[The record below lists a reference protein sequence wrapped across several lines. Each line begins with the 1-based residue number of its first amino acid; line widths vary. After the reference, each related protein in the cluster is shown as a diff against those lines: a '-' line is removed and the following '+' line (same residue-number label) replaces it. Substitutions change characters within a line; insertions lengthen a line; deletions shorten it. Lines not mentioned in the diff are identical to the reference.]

1 MHKNYFAIVSIL
13 LVLVLPNSVN
23 ADGLLSEVD
32 ANNQAFAKAI
42 LSKDVDYLVNSYTE
56 DGCIIAPNSPKICG
70 KDAIRGF
77 WEGVVASEPQ
87 DVKIHTQIAG
97 SDSDLAYATGELLIT
112 DSESNTHKNRF
123 VLVLKNVGADWKLH
137 IDTWTPQ

>member
-1 MHKNYFAIVSIL
+1 MHKSYFAIVSIL
-13 LVLVLPNSVN
+13 LVLVVPISVN
-23 ADGLLSEVD
+23 AEGLLSEVD

-42 LSKDVDYLVNSYTE
+42 LSNDVHYLVNSYTK
-56 DGCIIAPNSPKICG
+56 DGCIIAPKSPKICG
-70 KDAIRGF
+70 KDAIRDF

-87 DVKIHTQIAG
+87 DVEINTRTAG
-97 SDSDLAYATGELLIT
+97 SDADLAYATGELLIT
-112 DSESNTHKNRF
+112 DSESNTHENRF